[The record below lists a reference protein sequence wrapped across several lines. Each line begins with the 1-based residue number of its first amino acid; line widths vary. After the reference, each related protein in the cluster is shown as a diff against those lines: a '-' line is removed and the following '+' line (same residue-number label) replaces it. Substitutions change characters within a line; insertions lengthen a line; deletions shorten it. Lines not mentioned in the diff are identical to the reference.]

1 MIALDT
7 NVIVRFLT
15 QDDADQARR
24 AVAVFDELTADEPGF
39 VSTVV
44 WAELHW
50 VLTRSYGFTPRD
62 VVERIAGLSVADEI
76 DAEDPAVVASAV
88 SSARRGADFADAL
101 IDAAYR
107 KAGCERTLSFNR
119 AACQALGWEAL

>member
-76 DAEDPAVVASAV
+76 DAEDPAAVAAAV

-101 IDAAYR
+101 IDAAAKR
-107 KAGCERTLSFNR
+107 AGCDDVVTFDKR
-119 AACQALGWEAL
+119 ASTRLGWTLV

>member
-76 DAEDPAVVASAV
+76 DAE
-88 SSARRGADFADAL
+88 ARRGADFADAL
-101 IDAAYR
+101 IDAAAKR
-107 KAGCERTLSFNR
+107 AGCDDVVTFDKR
-119 AACQALGWEAL
+119 ASTRLGWTLV